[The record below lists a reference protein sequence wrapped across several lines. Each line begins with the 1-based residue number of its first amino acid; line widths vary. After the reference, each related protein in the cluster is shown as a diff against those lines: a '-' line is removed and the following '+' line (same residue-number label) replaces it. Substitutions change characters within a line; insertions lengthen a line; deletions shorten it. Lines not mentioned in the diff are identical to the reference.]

1 MATLQLR
8 WLATIT
14 ALIQL
19 FAQAPRTAAGA
30 DLIAEPRAQAH
41 GLAAPWFNVAGVDA
55 GTGRLQHLVL
65 DRGTLF
71 ALSNLSVLTAID
83 AETGKTLWAVRV
95 GNPRLVSLK
104 PTAGI
109 HLVAV
114 TNGSTIYILN
124 RHSGEILWKQAV
136 NGAPGA
142 GPAISPSRVY
152 VPLVGGKMES
162 YAFEWETPAMRA
174 YAWKTVA
181 AAPGAS
187 ETAAQPAAS
196 VTTGAARPVAN
207 PSPDAN
213 TTESFAQQTAESIAA
228 AAAAE
233 MTGARLRLAQKK
245 DRGLFLQSFG
255 RIVVEPKISYSDQGS
270 ERVAWPTDR
279 GFLFVGEIDLS
290 AANRFSLMYQLRA
303 GAEIVAPPCVRFG
316 DTSKGIPGK
325 LWAAASDGYVFCL
338 NERDGKLLWRL
349 STGEPIEESPVL
361 IEDSL
366 YVATRFGGMYRLIAD
381 TGEIVWRSR
390 GPTKFIAASAKRVY
404 ARDALGQLLY
414 LDRENGSRLGQLD
427 IAAFDFQIS
436 NGETDRIYLADKSGL
451 VQCLR
456 EAELEQPLYHVPIV
470 TEMEKPKPP
479 PRQKAATS
487 EEQIEPP
494 VTPPAQDVDNPFR

>member
-1 MATLQLR
+1 MATLRFR
-8 WLATIT
+8 WLVVIAAVIE
-14 ALIQL
+14 L
-19 FAQAPRTAAGA
+19 FAQAPRTAVGA
-30 DLIAEPRAQAH
+30 DLITERRVRAH
-41 GLAAPWFNVAGVDA
+41 GLASPWFNVAGVDT
-55 GTGRLQHLVL
+55 GTGRLQYLVL

-71 ALSNLSVLTAID
+71 ALSNRSVLTAID

-124 RHSGEILWKQAV
+124 RYTGEILWKQAV

-152 VPLVGGKMES
+152 VPLVGGKVES
-162 YAFEWETPAMRA
+162 YAFDWETPEMRA

-187 ETAAQPAAS
+187 ETASQTAAS
-196 VTTGAARPVAN
+196 ATIGAARPTA
-207 PSPDAN
+207 SPAADAN
-213 TTESFAQQTAESIAA
+213 TTETVAQEAAESVAA

-255 RIVVEPKISYSDQGS
+255 RIVVEPKLSYSDQGS

-279 GFLFVGEIDLS
+279 GFLFVGEINLFS
-290 AANRFSLMYQLRA
+290 ANRFSLVYQLRA
-303 GAEIVAPPCVRFG
+303 TAEIVAPPCVRFG
-316 DTSKGIPGK
+316 DASKGIPGK
-325 LWAAASDGYVFCL
+325 LWIAASDGYVFCL

-390 GPTKFIAASAKRVY
+390 GPTKFVAASAKRVY

-414 LDRENGSRLGQLD
+414 LDKETGSKLGQLD
-427 IAAFDFQIS
+427 IAAFDFQIV
-436 NGETDRIYLADKSGL
+436 NGETDRIYLADKAGL

-456 EAELEQPLYHVPIV
+456 EIELEQPLYHVPIV
-470 TEMEKPKPP
+470 AELEKPTP
-479 PRQKAATS
+479 PRQKPATT
-487 EEQIEPP
+487 EEQVAPP
-494 VTPPAQDVDNPFR
+494 VTPPPQDVDNPFR

>member
-1 MATLQLR
+1 MATLRLR
-8 WLATIT
+8 WLVIIAAVIE
-14 ALIQL
+14 L
-19 FAQAPRTAAGA
+19 FTQASRTAVGA

-55 GTGRLQHLVL
+55 GTGRLQYLVL

-71 ALSNLSVLTAID
+71 ALSDLSVLTAID
-83 AETGKTLWAVRV
+83 AETGKTLWTVRV

-114 TNGSTIYILN
+114 TNGSTVYILN
-124 RHSGEILWKQAV
+124 RHTGEILWKQAV
-136 NGAPGA
+136 EGAPGA

-174 YAWKTVA
+174 YAWKSVA

-187 ETAAQPAAS
+187 ETAAQTAAS
-196 VTTGAARPVAN
+196 VTTGAAKPVA
-207 PSPDAN
+207 SAGADADAM
-213 TTESFAQQTAESIAA
+213 ESVA

-233 MTGARLRLAQKK
+233 LTGARLRLAQKK

-255 RIVVEPKISYSDQGS
+255 HIVVEPKLSYSDQGS

-279 GFLFVGEIDLS
+279 GFLFVGEINLFS
-290 AANRFSLMYQLRA
+290 ANRFSLVYQLRA
-303 GAEIVAPPCVRFG
+303 TAEIVAPPCVRFG
-316 DTSKGIPGK
+316 DASKGIPGK

-366 YVATRFGGMYRLIAD
+366 YVATRFGGMFRLIAD

-404 ARDALGQLLY
+404 ARDALGQMLY
-414 LDRENGSRLGQLD
+414 LDKETGSRLGQLD
-427 IAAFDFQIS
+427 IAAFDFQIA

-456 EAELEQPLYHVPIV
+456 EIELKQPLFHVPIV
-470 TEMEKPKPP
+470 TEMEKPTP
-479 PRQKAATS
+479 PRQKTATS
-487 EEQIEPP
+487 EEQVAPP
-494 VTPPAQDVDNPFR
+494 VTPPAQDADNPFR